1 MTPPNIYLV
10 GMMAVGKTTIGRHL
24 ASRLGFQFHDTD
36 RVIEQRAGA
45 DISWIFELEGE
56 DGFRDREQQV
66 IDEFCAH
73 DGVVLAT
80 GGGAVLRVHN
90 RARLRDRGT
99 VLYLKGSVDLL
110 VARNEGNHRRPLL
123 QVDNVR
129 QRIETL
135 IAEREPLYESA
146 AHLQIDV
153 DQRPPKAITAAVLG
167 RLHEEGLIP
176 MDRVPS

>member
-1 MTPPNIYLV
+1 MTPQNIYLV

-24 ASRLGFQFHDTD
+24 ASRLGFEFHDTD
-36 RVIEQRAGA
+36 QVIEQRAGA

-56 DGFRDREQQV
+56 VGFRDREQQV
-66 IDEFCAH
+66 IDELTAR

-80 GGGAVLRVHN
+80 GGGAVLREQNRERLHN
-90 RARLRDRGT
+90 CGT
-99 VLYLKGSVDLL
+99 VLYLKGSIDLL
-110 VARNEGNHRRPLL
+110 VDRTEGDHRRPLL

-129 QRIETL
+129 QRIEAL
-135 IAEREPLYESA
+135 VAEREPLYASA

-153 DQRPPKAITAAVLG
+153 DHRPPKAIVVEVVS

-176 MDRVPS
+176 AGDAS

>member
-1 MTPPNIYLV
+1 MTPQNLYLV

-24 ASRLGFQFHDTD
+24 ASRLGLQFHDTD
-36 RVIEQRAGA
+36 QVIEQRAGA

-56 DGFRDREQQV
+56 EGFRDREQQV
-66 IDEFCAH
+66 IDELCAR

-80 GGGAVLRVHN
+80 GGGAVLRKHN
-90 RARLRDRGT
+90 RTRLRDRGT

-110 VARNEGNHRRPLL
+110 VDRTEGDHRRPLL
-123 QVDNVR
+123 KVDDVR

-153 DQRPPKAITAAVLG
+153 DQRPPKAIAAEVLD
-167 RLHEEGLIP
+167 RLHDEGLIP
-176 MDRVPS
+176 RGQVLS